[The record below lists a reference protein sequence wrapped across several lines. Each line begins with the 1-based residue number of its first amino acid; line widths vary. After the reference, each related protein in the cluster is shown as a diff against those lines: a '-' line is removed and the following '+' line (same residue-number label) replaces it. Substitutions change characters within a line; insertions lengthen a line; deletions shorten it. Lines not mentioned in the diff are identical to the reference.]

1 MFERRRGN
9 QGVAMRIIISDDHPL
24 VLMGLKALLQC
35 QGEGLT
41 VVGEARSTAELFS
54 VLAAQP
60 CDLLITDFSM
70 PDVHG
75 ADDGLGLLASLRARF
90 PMTPILVVTM
100 VTNPALVRGMLALG
114 VSGVLDKSSMV
125 TELILAIR
133 TLRAGRTYLGE
144 ATRRRLKQF
153 STSAGSDALASVTE
167 GDPLSVREAEV
178 LRLLAQGQTVTEIA
192 HMSGRSV
199 KTISQQKRYAMR
211 KLGLQSDSQLYQ
223 YARSHQ
229 LA

>member
-1 MFERRRGN
+1 M
-9 QGVAMRIIISDDHPL
+9 
-24 VLMGLKALLQC
+24 
-35 QGEGLT
+35 
-41 VVGEARSTAELFS
+41 
-54 VLAAQP
+54 LAA
-60 CDLLITDFSM
+60 
-70 PDVHG
+70 
-75 ADDGLGLLASLRARF
+75 
-90 PMTPILVVTM
+90 
-100 VTNPALVRGMLALG
+100 G

-133 TLRAGRTYLGE
+133 ALRAGRTYLGE
-144 ATRRRLKQF
+144 ANRRRLEQF
-153 STSAGSDALASVTE
+153 APVSGADALAGTGETE
-167 GDPLSVREAEV
+167 ALSVREAEV

>member
-1 MFERRRGN
+1 
-9 QGVAMRIIISDDHPL
+9 MRIIISDDHPL

-54 VLAAQP
+54 VLASQP
-60 CDLLITDFSM
+60 CDLLVTDFSM
-70 PDVHG
+70 PDG
-75 ADDGLGLLASLRARF
+75 QGTDDGLGLLASLRARF

-144 ATRRRLKQF
+144 ATRRRLKLF
-153 STSAGSDALASVTE
+153 SAGAGADALAGGAE
-167 GDPLSVREAEV
+167 GEPLSVREAEV

-192 HMSGRSV
+192 HKSGRSV

>member
-1 MFERRRGN
+1 
-9 QGVAMRIIISDDHPL
+9 MRIIISDDHPL

-35 QGEGLT
+35 QGEGLV
-41 VVGEARSTAELFS
+41 VVGEARSTTELFS
-54 VLAAQP
+54 VLASQP

-70 PDVHG
+70 PDGQG
-75 ADDGLGLLASLRARF
+75 ADDGLGLLGSLRERF

-125 TELILAIR
+125 NELILAIR
-133 TLRAGRTYLGE
+133 ALRAGRTYLGE
-144 ATRRRLKQF
+144 ATRRRLK
-153 STSAGSDALASVTE
+153 LASPGPGADTLTGG
-167 GDPLSVREAEV
+167 GDSEALSVREAEV

-192 HMSGRSV
+192 HKSGRSV
-199 KTISQQKRYAMR
+199 KTVSQQKRYAMR